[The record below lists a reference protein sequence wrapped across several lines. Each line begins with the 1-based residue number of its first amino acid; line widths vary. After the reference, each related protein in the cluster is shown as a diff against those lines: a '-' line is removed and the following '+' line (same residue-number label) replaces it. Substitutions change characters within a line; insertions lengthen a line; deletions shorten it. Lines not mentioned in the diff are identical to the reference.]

1 MSLTKNSLDN
11 PAGVAVGVAIV
22 LLFGAFSLSKLPV
35 QLFPDIE
42 RPQLGIMTSW
52 RAASPQEIESD
63 ILEPQEEVLQGLPGL
78 QEIVAQINQGFC
90 HISLTF
96 GLETDMQKTL
106 IEVISRLNRVPP
118 LPDDADPPVVQLG
131 AGAFGGDMSREL
143 IWLYVQLLPGND
155 KPIESY
161 QKLLEDVVKPRFES
175 VEGVAGLQLMAGA
188 PEEVQIRFDPYR
200 AAELGI
206 QIPQVAALAG
216 RANDVSGGFVDVGRR
231 KYTLRFAGRY
241 TPAQLGHL
249 ILDWRDGRPI
259 RLGDVA
265 DIAVRRGDRNFAT
278 YQNGNP
284 ALAMRLDR
292 ENNANVL
299 AALIRVKAIA
309 EELNAGLFA
318 ENGLSIQPSFDASIF
333 IDRAI
338 RLVSGNLGIG
348 ILLAVGVLWWF
359 LRKARA
365 TLIVATAIPLSLAG
379 TFIVLNATGRSLNV
393 ISLAGLAFAVGMV
406 LDAAIVVLENIV
418 RLREAGE
425 TPLAAASRGT
435 AQVWGALVASTA
447 TTVAIFLPVIFL
459 KDVEGQ
465 LFADLALT
473 IAIAVIISL
482 LVAVTILPTAA
493 QKWLTGSRLE
503 DAHDARWTRLAG
515 RLVRWTDTPNRRA
528 LWIAGLMTVPIALTV
543 LLLPKL
549 DYLPP
554 VKRDAIDGI
563 LVLPPGASIETT
575 DREIAQTIIDRM
587 DPYMQGEREPALR
600 NYYLFTWPGGG
611 MVGGRARDQSRVGE
625 LERLMREEITTG
637 LPDTH
642 AFVYQGDLFGG
653 FDSARSIAFHLQS
666 KDSQALLAAGR
677 KGVELIG
684 ERIPGVTVRPLPG
697 LDMAEPELRLHPDD
711 QRILEAG
718 WSRGQ
723 MAAIVRALGD
733 GLYVGEHFDGEKR
746 MNVILRSRDWA
757 TPEELEAVPLATPAG
772 TVLQLG
778 ELLDLERTV
787 GPTQLR
793 RVDRRRTLTLQV
805 NPPDGFS
812 LEETIAT
819 LRDEV
824 APALRELLPA
834 DATIQ
839 YGGGAD
845 SLRNAVRNMSENFL
859 VALLVL
865 FLLMSALFKSMRDSA
880 LVVLALPL
888 ATVGGV
894 VALRLMNL
902 ITFQPLDLLTMI
914 GFIILLG
921 LVVNNAILLVHQTRS
936 AERAGLDRR
945 SAVSQALRL
954 RLRPILMSTSTS
966 IFGML
971 PLVLVPGTG
980 SAIYRGLAVVI
991 VGGMTVSTVFTLLLL
1006 PCLLRLGEPRR
1017 EWAQGDGEGPRRL
1030 EPAAA

>member
-1 MSLTKNSLDN
+1 MSLTQNSLKN

-22 LLFGAFSLSKLPV
+22 MLFGLYSLSKLPI
-35 QLFPDIE
+35 QLFPEIE
-42 RPQLGIMTSW
+42 RPQLSISTSW

-63 ILEPQEEVLQGLPGL
+63 ILEPQEEVLQGLTGL
-78 QEIVAQINQGFC
+78 QDIVAEVNQGWC
-90 HISLTF
+90 NISLTF
-96 GLETDMQKTL
+96 GLETNMQETL
-106 IEVISRLNRVPP
+106 IDVISRLNRVPP
-118 LPDDADPPVVQLG
+118 LPADADPPVVQLG
-131 AGAFGGDMSREL
+131 GGGFGGDTNRML
-143 IWLYVQLLPGND
+143 IWFYVQLLPGNEN
-155 KPIESY
+155 PIESY

-175 VEGVAGLQLMAGA
+175 APGVAGLQVMAGA

-241 TPAQLGHL
+241 TPSELEQL

-265 DIAVRRGDRNFAT
+265 EITVARGDRTFAT

-284 ALAMRLDR
+284 AMAMRLDH

-299 AALIRVKAIA
+299 EALAAVKAIA
-309 EELNAGLFA
+309 DELNEGLFA
-318 ENGLSIQPSFDASIF
+318 EHGLSIQPSFDASIF
-333 IDRAI
+333 IYRAI
-338 RLVSGNLGIG
+338 GLVSGNLAIG
-348 ILLAVGVLWWF
+348 ILLAVGILWWF
-359 LRKARA
+359 LRKTKA

-418 RLREAGE
+418 RRREEGE
-425 TPLAAASRGT
+425 SPVTAATEGT

-465 LFADLALT
+465 MFADLALT
-473 IAIAVIISL
+473 IAIAVTISL
-482 LVAVTILPTAA
+482 LVAVTVLPTAA
-493 QKWLTGSRLE
+493 RRWLTESSLE
-503 DAHDARWTRLAG
+503 DTHGEVWTRLTG
-515 RLVRWTDTPNRRA
+515 RLIRLTDTPRRRG
-528 LWIAGLMTVPIALTV
+528 LWIAGLMTAPVALTV
-543 LLLPKL
+543 LLWPKL

-554 VKRDAIDGI
+554 VKRDAVDGI
-563 LVLPPGASIETT
+563 LALPPGASIETT
-575 DREIAQTIIDRM
+575 DREVAQTIIARLS
-587 DPYMQGEREPALR
+587 PYMKGEREPALR

-611 MVGGRARDQSRVGE
+611 MVGGRARDQKKVKD
-625 LERLMREEITTG
+625 LERLMRDEITTG
-637 LPDTH
+637 LPDTQ
-642 AFVYQGDLFGG
+642 AFVFQGNLFGG
-653 FDSARSIAFHLQS
+653 FDGGRSIAVHLQS
-666 KDSQALLAAGR
+666 KDSQALLAAGQ
-677 KGVELIG
+677 KGVELLNQK
-684 ERIPGVTVRPLPG
+684 IPGVTVRPLPG
-697 LDMAEPELRLHPDD
+697 LDLAEPELRLHPDD

-718 WSRGQ
+718 WSRRQ

-757 TPEELEAVPLATPAG
+757 NPEELEAVPLATPAG
-772 TVLQLG
+772 SVLQLG
-778 ELLDLERTV
+778 ELLQVERTV

-805 NPPDGFS
+805 NPPDGVS

-819 LRDEV
+819 IQGEV
-824 APALRELLPA
+824 APQLQSLLGPGGR
-834 DATIQ
+834 IQ
-839 YGGGAD
+839 YGGSAD
-845 SLRNAVRNMSENFL
+845 SLKNAVRNMSENFL

-865 FLLMSALFKSMRDSA
+865 FLLMSALFKSMKDSA

-894 VALRLMNL
+894 VALRLVNL
-902 ITFQPLDLLTMI
+902 ASFQPLDLLTMI

-936 AERAGLDRR
+936 AERGGLDRR
-945 SAVSQALRL
+945 SAVAQALRL
-954 RLRPILMSTSTS
+954 RLRPIFMSTLTS
-966 IFGML
+966 LFGML
-971 PLVLVPGTG
+971 PLVLMPGAG

-1006 PCLLRLGEPRR
+1006 PCLLRIGEAGRGAG
-1017 EWAQGDGEGPRRL
+1017 EEGGEGMVPL
-1030 EPAAA
+1030 EQAA

>member
-1 MSLTKNSLDN
+1 MSLTKSSLEN

-35 QLFPDIE
+35 QLFPEIE
-42 RPQLGIMTSW
+42 RPQMGITTSW

-78 QEIVAQINQGFC
+78 QEFVAEINQGWC
-90 HISLTF
+90 NISLTF
-96 GLETDMQKTL
+96 DLETDMQQTL
-106 IEVISRLNRVPP
+106 VEVISRLNRVPP
-118 LPDDADPPVVQLG
+118 LPADADPPVVQLG
-131 AGAFGGDMSREL
+131 GGGFGGDTNREL
-143 IWLYVQLLPGND
+143 IWFYVQRLPNNP

-175 VEGVAGLQLMAGA
+175 VPGVAGVQLMAGA

-200 AAELGI
+200 AAEFGI
-206 QIPQVAALAG
+206 QIPRVAALAG

-241 TPAQLGHL
+241 TPGQLEEL

-259 RLGDVA
+259 RLGDIA
-265 DIAVRRGDRNFAT
+265 EIAVARGDRTFGT

-284 ALAMRLDR
+284 AMAMRIDR
-292 ENNANVL
+292 ENKANVL
-299 AALIRVKAIA
+299 QALVDVKVIA
-309 EELNAGLFA
+309 DELNQGLLA
-318 ENGLSIQPSFDASIF
+318 ENGLDMQPSFDASVF
-333 IDRAI
+333 INRAI
-338 RLVSGNLGIG
+338 ALVSGNLAVGVF
-348 ILLAVGVLWWF
+348 LAVGVLWWF
-359 LRKARA
+359 LRRARA

-418 RLREAGE
+418 RLREEGE
-425 TPLAAASRGT
+425 EPLAAAARGT

-482 LVAVTILPTAA
+482 LVAITILPTAA
-493 QKWLTGSRLE
+493 RKWLRISRLE
-503 DAHDARWTRLAG
+503 DPHSAFWNRGAR
-515 RLVRWTDTPNRRA
+515 RLVRWTDTPRRRA
-528 LWIAGLMTVPIALTV
+528 LWIGSLMTVPIAVTI

-554 VKRDAIDGI
+554 VKRDAIDGM

-575 DREIAQTIIDRM
+575 DREIAQTIIDRLA
-587 DPYMQGEREPALR
+587 PYMRGERQPALR

-611 MVGGRARDQSRVGE
+611 MVGGRAVDQSQAGE
-625 LERLMREEITTG
+625 LERLMREEITSG
-637 LPDTH
+637 LPDTQ
-642 AFVYQGDLFGG
+642 AFVFQGDLFGG
-653 FDSARSIAFHLQS
+653 FSSARSIAFHVQS
-666 KDSQALLAAGR
+666 KDAQALLDAGR
-677 KGVELIG
+677 KGMELLHQK
-684 ERIPGVTVRPLPG
+684 IPGVTVRPLPG
-697 LDMAEPELRLHPDD
+697 LDLAEPELRLHPDD
-711 QRILEAG
+711 QRILEVG

-723 MAAIVRALGD
+723 MAGIVRALGD

-746 MNVILRSRDWA
+746 MNVILRSHDWA
-757 TPEELEAVPLATPAG
+757 TPEELEAVPLATPSG
-772 TVLQLG
+772 SVLQLG
-778 ELLDLERTV
+778 ELLEVERTV

-793 RVDRRRTLTLQV
+793 RVDRRRTLTLQI
-805 NPPDGFS
+805 NPPDGIS
-812 LEETIAT
+812 LEEALAT
-819 LRDEV
+819 LQDEV
-824 APALRELLPA
+824 APQVQALLPA
-834 DATIQ
+834 DGRLH

-845 SLRNAVRNMSENFL
+845 SLRNAVRNLSENFL

-865 FLLMSALFKSMRDSA
+865 FLLMSALFKSMKDSA

-902 ITFQPLDLLTMI
+902 VTFQPLDLLTMI

-945 SAVSQALRL
+945 SAVAQALRL

-991 VGGMTVSTVFTLLLL
+991 SGGMMVSTVFTLLLL
-1006 PCLLRLGEPRR
+1006 PCLLRLGEGQRTA
-1017 EWAQGDGEGPRRL
+1017 AQGDGEGPRRL